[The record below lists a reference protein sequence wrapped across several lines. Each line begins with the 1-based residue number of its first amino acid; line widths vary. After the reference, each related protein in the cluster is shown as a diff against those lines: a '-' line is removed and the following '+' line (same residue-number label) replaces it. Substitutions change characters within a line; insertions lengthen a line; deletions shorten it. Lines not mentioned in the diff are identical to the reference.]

1 MTVKLEGMK
10 LADFA
15 PNSSTVI
22 IGNKAGDDGAHTKA
36 SALHEIFKMIAPGK
50 MQMHVD
56 PDPEDGHIPQESEFK
71 IMEHLFDYVLIY
83 PESPREAFS
92 RTLDYLKVEHVEQK
106 IDWFL
111 SQAKGLPMVILLRE
125 SPVEIKKLES

>member
-1 MTVKLEGMK
+1 MK

-15 PNSSTVI
+15 PNCSTVI

-50 MQMHVD
+50 MQLHVD
-56 PDPEDGHIPQESEFK
+56 PDPEDGRIPEESEFK

-83 PESPREAFS
+83 PESPLEAFT
-92 RTLDYLKVEHVEQK
+92 RTLDYLKVDNVQGK
-106 IDWFL
+106 IEWFL

-125 SPVEIKKLES
+125 SPVQIKKLES